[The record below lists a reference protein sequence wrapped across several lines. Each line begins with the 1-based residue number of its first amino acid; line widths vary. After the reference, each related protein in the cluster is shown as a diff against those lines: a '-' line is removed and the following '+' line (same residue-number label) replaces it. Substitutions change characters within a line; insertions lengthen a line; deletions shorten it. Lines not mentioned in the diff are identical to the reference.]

1 MVCRECCKKGDC
13 PEGHRCENGVC
24 VEQEE
29 EDPCKDVECPD
40 ASKCVDGECVCD
52 DENATIIGDVCV
64 CNNGFE
70 WDKDQEKCVPNGD
83 SKPPTGEDPC
93 GKPDDPCHGVICTP
107 PQECDPETGECV
119 CPEGTELINGLCL
132 DPDKCKGVLC
142 PPNSKCENGV
152 CVCEDGYVADA
163 KGNCVMAETPGCEPP
178 EDCCPAN
185 STICVQ
191 AGSGLGGG
199 GCFTLNQDCDKTIML
214 WVDPNHETADDD
226 CDEHGMQQICA
237 CTKEIQM
244 LTDMITSLTA
254 RIAELEMNQ
263 GKIDGEEPTEGGYYQ
278 NGSWIPY
285 Q

>member
-1 MVCRECCKKGDC
+1 
-13 PEGHRCENGVC
+13 
-24 VEQEE
+24 
-29 EDPCKDVECPD
+29 
-40 ASKCVDGECVCD
+40 
-52 DENATIIGDVCV
+52 
-64 CNNGFE
+64 
-70 WDKDQEKCVPNGD
+70 
-83 SKPPTGEDPC
+83 
-93 GKPDDPCHGVICTP
+93 
-107 PQECDPETGECV
+107 
-119 CPEGTELINGLCL
+119 
-132 DPDKCKGVLC
+132 
-142 PPNSKCENGV
+142 
-152 CVCEDGYVADA
+152 
-163 KGNCVMAETPGCEPP
+163 MAETPGCEPP